1 MISKSSKHSIL
12 SMYNQV
18 QLPAPE
24 QKPIRHVSFAD
35 VTLIEE
41 VVPCSTMTYTE
52 RDKIWYTSYE
62 IDEFRESVRYLC
74 RKLLSPEGTSC
85 CDCKAPP
92 CIRGFEQRLS
102 CERII
107 YKAASSKAIIK
118 AQNAFN
124 RKAEESPNSLDR
136 TIRLANFA
144 RNCTRWATVFALSAG
159 RDDFVEAYP
168 HMSIHVPPVLIS
180 SSIFPPLI
188 KRKRGADEN
197 TIIRT
202 KRRLLSAQSA

>member
-1 MISKSSKHSIL
+1 
-12 SMYNQV
+12 
-18 QLPAPE
+18 
-24 QKPIRHVSFAD
+24 
-35 VTLIEE
+35 
-41 VVPCSTMTYTE
+41 MTYTE
-52 RDKIWYTSYE
+52 RDTIWYTSYE
-62 IDEFRESVRYLC
+62 IDAFRESVRYLC
-74 RKLLSPEGTSC
+74 RKLRSPEETSC
-85 CDCKAPP
+85 CDCKVPP
-92 CIRGFEQRLS
+92 CIRGFEHRLS
-102 CERII
+102 YERMM

-136 TIRLANFA
+136 TVRLANFA

-180 SSIFPPLI
+180 SSIFPPLT

-197 TIIRT
+197 TIKKPKHRI
-202 KRRLLSAQSA
+202 LSAQLA

>member
-62 IDEFRESVRYLC
+62 IDAFRESVRYLC
-74 RKLLSPEGTSC
+74 RKLRSPEDTSC
-85 CDCKAPP
+85 CDCKVPP

-102 CERII
+102 YERII
-107 YKAASSKAIIK
+107 YKAASSKAII
-118 AQNAFN
+118 
-124 RKAEESPNSLDR
+124 
-136 TIRLANFA
+136 NFRQGTYVLNETVMITPSDSGTTFRSA
-144 RNCTRWATVFALSAG
+144 PFEHATFRSCCAV
-159 RDDFVEAYP
+159 
-168 HMSIHVPPVLIS
+168 
-180 SSIFPPLI
+180 
-188 KRKRGADEN
+188 
-197 TIIRT
+197 
-202 KRRLLSAQSA
+202 